1 MDDGPA
7 LTPDIEDIVK
17 QITDVVRRY
26 DFVIV
31 ADYGHGMMAT
41 PVVDVV
47 TQRARF
53 LSVNTQCNA
62 GNHGFNTISK
72 YNRADYVCL
81 AEREM
86 EMETRRTHTPI
97 QELAELAL
105 SCIHCPNFTITR
117 GKTGT
122 VHFDSKG
129 NFVEVPSLAREV
141 VDRIGAGDTV
151 LAVTTPMVM
160 QGAPWDLVGFVA
172 NIAGAQAVAQLGNRQ
187 PVNAASLART
197 ITALMR

>member
-1 MDDGPA
+1 
-7 LTPDIEDIVK
+7 
-17 QITDVVRRY
+17 
-26 DFVIV
+26 
-31 ADYGHGMMAT
+31 
-41 PVVDVV
+41 
-47 TQRARF
+47 
-53 LSVNTQCNA
+53 
-62 GNHGFNTISK
+62 
-72 YNRADYVCL
+72 
-81 AEREM
+81 M

-160 QGAPWDLVGFVA
+160 QEAPWDLVGFVA
-172 NIAGAQAVAQLGNRQ
+172 NIAGAQAVAQFGNRQ
-187 PVNAASLART
+187 PVNAASLTRT